1 MFSYNEFKNIINLIK
16 VYLPIVDFAD
26 VTGDTT
32 SFCVL
37 RHDIEFSIDR
47 ALKMA
52 RIEADEL
59 GVVSTYTVQLRNN
72 TYNALSEKNINLAQ
86 QSLENDFKP
95 IDDMR
100 ASSKYRMKVAKNL
113 LIKCFQEIKN
123 KKLIRINA

>member
-1 MFSYNEFKNIINLIK
+1 MAAIPKRAL
-16 VYLPIVDFAD
+16 
-26 VTGDTT
+26 
-32 SFCVL
+32 FCVKSL
-37 RHDIEFSIDR
+37 
-47 ALKMA
+47 LNK
-52 RIEADEL
+52 
-59 GVVSTYTVQLRNN
+59 V
-72 TYNALSEKNINLAQ
+72 LSEKNINLAQ